1 MTNNKSKGKTQN
13 KNKNK
18 NVYVIWG
25 VAAIALI
32 GLLFLMFRPADSG
45 ATVENVSAE
54 KAAELVTSGVQALDV
69 RTAGEFQAGHLP
81 GAVNMPVD
89 QLETLATSLDPTKPV
104 VVYCATG
111 SRSVSAVGYLESAG
125 FTKIYHMNEGMIA
138 WTGSVERG
146 NAVAVAPPVEPETL
160 ATPVMYEFYTDW

>member
-1 MTNNKSKGKTQN
+1 MTNKHKNTSN
-13 KNKNK
+13 SKNKNK

-25 VAAIALI
+25 IAALAVI
-32 GLLFLMFRPADSG
+32 GLLFLMFKPASSG
-45 ATVENVSAE
+45 ATIENVSAE
-54 KAAELVTSGVQALDV
+54 KAAELVATGVQAVDV

-81 GAVNMPVD
+81 GAVNLPVD
-89 QLETLATSLDPTKPV
+89 QLATLAGSLDPTKPV

-111 SRSVSAVGYLESAG
+111 SRSISAVGYFESAG

-160 ATPVMYEFYTDW
+160 TTPVMYEFYTDW